1 MDLHKYYKESKDD
14 INSSIMEIASDLAVA
29 RLVDQYKQ
37 PFEAFV
43 ESEDPEDP
51 DGGTCYKEEFQD
63 EYNKFYDEEY
73 DRVASLMK
81 FDYTTE
87 DGVATDS
94 VESKATEIKTAYATV
109 RYDIENTTGAHVS
122 DEDIDDI
129 LDQLHRDTKSVG
141 DFIVSTEICGRND

>member
-43 ESEDPEDP
+43 EPEDPEDP

-63 EYNKFYDEEY
+63 EYNKFYE
-73 DRVASLMK
+73 V
-81 FDYTTE
+81 
-87 DGVATDS
+87 
-94 VESKATEIKTAYATV
+94 
-109 RYDIENTTGAHVS
+109 
-122 DEDIDDI
+122 
-129 LDQLHRDTKSVG
+129 
-141 DFIVSTEICGRND
+141 